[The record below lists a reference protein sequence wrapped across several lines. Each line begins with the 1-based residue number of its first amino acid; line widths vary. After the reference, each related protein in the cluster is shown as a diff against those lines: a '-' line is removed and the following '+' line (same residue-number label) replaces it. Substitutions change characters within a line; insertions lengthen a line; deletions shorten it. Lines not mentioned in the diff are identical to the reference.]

1 MGIILLRDYQIL
13 LEKELLIFILFIIFF
28 IPDLSFMFPYLNCK
42 QEITLEIL
50 LALSVSIVIMAFCLI
65 VSFVL
70 RSNRLTGLCILGII
84 KK

>member
-1 MGIILLRDYQIL
+1 MGINLLRDCQIL

-28 IPDLSFMFPYLNCK
+28 PDLSFVFPYLNCK
-42 QEITLEIL
+42 QESALEIL

-70 RSNRLTGLCILGII
+70 CSNRLTGLCII
-84 KK
+84 KKVEK